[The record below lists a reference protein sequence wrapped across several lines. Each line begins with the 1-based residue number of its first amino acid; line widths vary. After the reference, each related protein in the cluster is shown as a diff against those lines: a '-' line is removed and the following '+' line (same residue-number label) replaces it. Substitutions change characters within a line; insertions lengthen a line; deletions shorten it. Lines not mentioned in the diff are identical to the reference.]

1 MKKIKELAITDKNG
15 NVGYIDL
22 TEIDSNKTNISSL
35 QNRVKALEDGDFQYA
50 DKDYSNPENY
60 SDMVIGTYY
69 MVPFNEN
76 NEYVSIDSEDLHHF
90 DVLVRTSRTENPKK
104 IRTQYV
110 QANIK
115 DFAYTNKDNTFTGD
129 NYFSGSLKV
138 SKFST
143 DAITKD
149 VTTTDLENTKSVTVE
164 LNQTD
169 FTETDSEGHK
179 ITYTKNLA
187 QVNVEANSDV
197 QKSELT
203 VENKQF
209 RLGIKSSEKGVQ
221 SYAPIPDLETSSDD
235 EIATVSVVRDLKTEL
250 KSKIDT
256 LADSETVNTELNS
269 LKTKIEINKIDISDL
284 KNNISSLSNAD
295 IDLDS
300 RISENSNKIAE
311 LQSSDSLLD
320 SRISENS
327 NKIVDLQGSDS
338 LLDSKISE
346 NSNKIVELQSSDSL
360 LDTRISENSNKI
372 TDLESRA
379 TSAANKIS
387 DLYSKFQSRIQ
398 IITNEEDAITEDVIY
413 FLVDEIPPTPP
424 QPEQPEQPTDPSEPT
439 DPEDSENQ

>member
-115 DFAYTNKDNTFTGD
+115 DVAYTNKDNTFTGD

-138 SKFST
+138 
-143 DAITKD
+143 DNLDIQGLTKNLTK
-149 VTTTDLENTKSVTVE
+149 TTLANTESLSIN

-169 FTETDSEGHK
+169 FTETNSEGHET
-179 ITYTKNLA
+179 TYTKNLA

-269 LKTKIEINKIDISDL
+269 LKTKIEINKIGISDL
-284 KNNISSLSNAD
+284 ENNISSLSNTD
-295 IDLDS
+295 INLDT
-300 RISENSNKIAE
+300 
-311 LQSSDSLLD
+311 
-320 SRISENS
+320 RISENS
-327 NKIVDLQGSDS
+327 NKIVELQGSAS

-346 NSNKIVELQSSDSL
+346 NSNKI
-360 LDTRISENSNKI
+360 TN
-372 TDLESRA
+372 LERRA
-379 TSAANKIS
+379 TSSENIIS
-387 DLYSKFQSRIQ
+387 DLYSKFQNRIQ
-398 IITNEEDAITEDVIY
+398 LITNEEDANTEGVMY
-413 FLVDEIPPTPP
+413 FLVDEIPPAPP
-424 QPEQPEQPTDPSEPT
+424 SPEPPEQPTG
-439 DPEDSENQ
+439 N

>member
-115 DFAYTNKDNTFTGD
+115 DVAYTNKDNTFTGN

-138 SKFST
+138 
-143 DAITKD
+143 DNLDIQGLTKNLTK
-149 VTTTDLENTKSVTVE
+149 TTLANTESLSIN

-169 FTETDSEGHK
+169 FTETDSEGHET
-179 ITYTKNLA
+179 TYTKNLA

-221 SYAPIPDLETSSDD
+221 SYAPIPNLETSSDD

-269 LKTKIEINKIDISDL
+269 LKTKIEINKIGISDL

-295 IDLDS
+295 INLDT
-300 RISENSNKIAE
+300 R
-311 LQSSDSLLD
+311 
-320 SRISENS
+320 
-327 NKIVDLQGSDS
+327 
-338 LLDSKISE
+338 ISE
-346 NSNKIVELQSSDSL
+346 NSNKIVELQGSASL
-360 LDTRISENSNKI
+360 LDSKISENSSKI
-372 TDLESRA
+372 TNLENRA
-379 TSAANKIS
+379 TSSENIIS
-387 DLYSKFQSRIQ
+387 DLYSKFQNRIQ
-398 IITNEEDAITEDVIY
+398 LITNEEDANAEGVMY
-413 FLVDEIPPTPP
+413 FLVDEIPPAPP
-424 QPEQPEQPTDPSEPT
+424 SPEPPEQLTENPSDPK
-439 DPEDSENQ
+439 DSGN

>member
-22 TEIDSNKTNISSL
+22 TEIDSNKTDIRSL

-115 DFAYTNKDNTFTGD
+115 DVAYTNKDNTFTGD

-138 SKFST
+138 
-143 DAITKD
+143 DNLDIQGLTKNLTK
-149 VTTTDLENTKSVTVE
+149 TTLANTESLSIN

-169 FTETDSEGHK
+169 FTETNSEGHET
-179 ITYTKNLA
+179 TYTKNLA

-221 SYAPIPDLETSSDD
+221 SYAPIPNLETSSDD
-235 EIATVSVVRDLKTEL
+235 EIVTVSVVRDLKTEL

-269 LKTKIEINKIDISDL
+269 LKTKIEINKIGISDL
-284 KNNISSLSNAD
+284 ENNISSLSNTD
-295 IDLDS
+295 INLDT
-300 RISENSNKIAE
+300 
-311 LQSSDSLLD
+311 
-320 SRISENS
+320 RISENS
-327 NKIVDLQGSDS
+327 NKIVELQGSAS

-346 NSNKIVELQSSDSL
+346 NSNKI
-360 LDTRISENSNKI
+360 TN
-372 TDLESRA
+372 LERRA
-379 TSAANKIS
+379 TSSENIIS
-387 DLYSKFQSRIQ
+387 DLYSKFQNRIQ
-398 IITNEEDAITEDVIY
+398 LITNEEDANTEGVMY
-413 FLVDEIPPTPP
+413 FLVDEIPPAPP
-424 QPEQPEQPTDPSEPT
+424 SPEPPEQPTG
-439 DPEDSENQ
+439 N

>member
-115 DFAYTNKDNTFTGD
+115 DVAYTNKDNTFTGD

-138 SKFST
+138 
-143 DAITKD
+143 DNLDIQGLTKNLTK
-149 VTTTDLENTKSVTVE
+149 TTLANTESLSIN

-169 FTETDSEGHK
+169 FTETDSEGHET
-179 ITYTKNLA
+179 TYTKNLA
-187 QVNVEANSDV
+187 QVNVEANTNV

-221 SYAPIPDLETSSDD
+221 TYAPIPNLETSSDD

-269 LKTKIEINKIDISDL
+269 LKTKIEINKIGISDL

-295 IDLDS
+295 INLDT
-300 RISENSNKIAE
+300 R
-311 LQSSDSLLD
+311 
-320 SRISENS
+320 
-327 NKIVDLQGSDS
+327 
-338 LLDSKISE
+338 ISE
-346 NSNKIVELQSSDSL
+346 NSNKIVELQSSASL
-360 LDTRISENSNKI
+360 LDSKISENSSKI
-372 TDLESRA
+372 TNLENRA
-379 TSAANKIS
+379 TSSENIIS
-387 DLYSKFQSRIQ
+387 DLYSKFQNRIRL
-398 IITNEEDAITEDVIY
+398 ITNEEDANTEGVMY
-413 FLVDEIPPTPP
+413 FLVDEIPPAPP
-424 QPEQPEQPTDPSEPT
+424 SPEPPEQPTG
-439 DPEDSENQ
+439 N

>member
-50 DKDYSNPENY
+50 TKDYSNPENY

-90 DVLVRTSRTENPKK
+90 DVLVRTSKTENPKK

-115 DFAYTNKDNTFTGD
+115 DVAYTNKDNTFTGD

-138 SKFST
+138 
-143 DAITKD
+143 DNLDIQGLTKNLTK
-149 VTTTDLENTKSVTVE
+149 TTLANTESLSIN

-169 FTETDSEGHK
+169 FTETDSEGHET
-179 ITYTKNLA
+179 TYTKNLA

-221 SYAPIPDLETSSDD
+221 SYAPIPNLETSSDD
-235 EIATVSVVRDLKTEL
+235 EIVTVSVVRDLKTEL

-269 LKTKIEINKIDISDL
+269 LKTKIEINKIGISDL

-295 IDLDS
+295 INLDT
-300 RISENSNKIAE
+300 R
-311 LQSSDSLLD
+311 
-320 SRISENS
+320 
-327 NKIVDLQGSDS
+327 
-338 LLDSKISE
+338 ISE
-346 NSNKIVELQSSDSL
+346 NSNKIVELQGSASL
-360 LDTRISENSNKI
+360 LDSKVSENSSKI
-372 TDLESRA
+372 TNLERRA
-379 TSAANKIS
+379 TSSENIVS
-387 DLYSKFQSRIQ
+387 DLYSKFQNRIQ
-398 IITNEEDAITEDVIY
+398 LITNEEDANTEGVMY
-413 FLVDEIPPTPP
+413 FLVDEIPPAPP
-424 QPEQPEQPTDPSEPT
+424 SPEPPEQPTENPS
-439 DPEDSENQ
+439 DSGNQ

>member
-35 QNRVKALEDGDFQYA
+35 QKRVKALEDGDFQYA

-115 DFAYTNKDNTFTGD
+115 DVAYTNKDNTFTGD

-143 DAITKD
+143 DAVTKD

-169 FTETDSEGHK
+169 FTETDSEGNE
-179 ITYTKNLA
+179 TQSLKNLA
-187 QVNVEANSDV
+187 SLNIKANFASQV
-197 QKSELT
+197 SELT
-203 VENKQF
+203 VDSGKYK
-209 RLGIKSSEKGVQ
+209 LGIRSSEDGVQ
-221 SYAPIPDLETSSDD
+221 AYAPVPDIENSDEN
-235 EIATVSVVRDLKTEL
+235 EIATVSNVRNLKNDINDKIELFRSDVSTEL
-250 KSKIDT
+250 T
-256 LADSETVNTELNS
+256 TVRTDIANNRSQIGYLQDRLN
-269 LKTKIEINKIDISDL
+269 NKIQL
-284 KNNISSLSNAD
+284 
-295 IDLDS
+295 
-300 RISENSNKIAE
+300 
-311 LQSSDSLLD
+311 
-320 SRISENS
+320 
-327 NKIVDLQGSDS
+327 
-338 LLDSKISE
+338 
-346 NSNKIVELQSSDSL
+346 
-360 LDTRISENSNKI
+360 
-372 TDLESRA
+372 
-379 TSAANKIS
+379 
-387 DLYSKFQSRIQ
+387 
-398 IITNEEDAITEDVIY
+398 ITNEEDAKTEGVTY
-413 FLVDEIPPTPP
+413 FLVDEIPPAPP
-424 QPEQPEQPTDPSEPT
+424 QPEPPEQPTEPPSENPDPSEPTEPPSENPEQPTDNPS
-439 DPEDSENQ
+439 DPKDSGNSEDSENQ

>member
-76 NEYVSIDSEDLHHF
+76 NEYVSVDSEDLHHF
-90 DVLVRTSRTENPKK
+90 DILVRTSRTENPKK

-115 DFAYTNKDNTFTGD
+115 DVAYTNKDNTFTGD

-143 DAITKD
+143 DAVTKD
-149 VTTTDLENTKSVTVE
+149 LTSTDLENTKSVTVE

-169 FTETDSEGHK
+169 FTETDSEGHET
-179 ITYTKNLA
+179 TYTKNLA
-187 QVNVEANSDV
+187 QVNVEANTDV
-197 QKSELT
+197 QKSELS
-203 VENKQF
+203 VENNQF
-209 RLGIKSSEKGVQ
+209 KLGIKSSEKGVQ
-221 SYAPIPDLETSSDD
+221 TYAPIPDLETSSDD

-269 LKTKIEINKIDISDL
+269 LKTKIEVNKTGISDL
-284 KNNISSLSNAD
+284 KGSVSSLNSAD
-295 IDLDS
+295 IALGT
-300 RISENSNKIAE
+300 
-311 LQSSDSLLD
+311 
-320 SRISENS
+320 RISENS
-327 NKIVDLQGSDS
+327 NKIVELQGSAS

-346 NSNKIVELQSSDSL
+346 NSNKI
-360 LDTRISENSNKI
+360 NG
-372 TDLESRA
+372 LETRA
-379 TSAANKIS
+379 TFTETGIS
-387 DLYSKFQSRIQ
+387 DLYSKLNSKIQ
-398 IITNEEDAITEDVIY
+398 LITNEEDANTEGVMY
-413 FLVDEIPPTPP
+413 FLVDEIPPAPP
-424 QPEQPEQPTDPSEPT
+424 SPEQPTENPS
-439 DPEDSENQ
+439 DSGNQ

>member
-15 NVGYIDL
+15 NVGHIDL
-22 TEIDSNKTNISSL
+22 TEIESNKTNISSL
-35 QNRVKALEDGDFQYA
+35 QNRVTALEDGDFQYA

-90 DVLVRTSRTENPKK
+90 DVLVRTSKTENPKK

-115 DFAYTNKDNTFTGD
+115 DVAYTNKDNTFTGD

-138 SKFST
+138 
-143 DAITKD
+143 DNLDIQGLTKNLTK
-149 VTTTDLENTKSVTVE
+149 TTLANTESLSIN

-169 FTETDSEGHK
+169 FTETDSEGHET
-179 ITYTKNLA
+179 TYTKNLA

-221 SYAPIPDLETSSDD
+221 SYAPIPNLETSSDD
-235 EIATVSVVRDLKTEL
+235 EIVTVSVVRDLKTEL

-269 LKTKIEINKIDISDL
+269 LKTKIEINKNGISDL

-295 IDLDS
+295 IDLDT
-300 RISENSNKIAE
+300 
-311 LQSSDSLLD
+311 
-320 SRISENS
+320 RISENS
-327 NKIVDLQGSDS
+327 NKIVELQGSSS

-346 NSNKIVELQSSDSL
+346 NSNE
-360 LDTRISENSNKI
+360 I
-372 TDLESRA
+372 TDLERRA
-379 TSAANKIS
+379 TSSENSIS
-387 DLYSKFQSRIQ
+387 DLYRKFQNRIQ
-398 IITNEEDAITEDVIY
+398 LITNEEDANTEGVMY
-413 FLVDEIPPTPP
+413 FLVDEIPPAPP
-424 QPEQPEQPTDPSEPT
+424 SPEPPEQPT
-439 DPEDSENQ
+439 ENH

>member
-115 DFAYTNKDNTFTGD
+115 DVAYTNKDNTFTGD

-138 SKFST
+138 
-143 DAITKD
+143 DNLDIQGLTKNLTK
-149 VTTTDLENTKSVTVE
+149 TTLANTESLSIN

-169 FTETDSEGHK
+169 FTETDSEGHET
-179 ITYTKNLA
+179 TYTKNLA

-221 SYAPIPDLETSSDD
+221 SYAPIPNLETSSDD
-235 EIATVSVVRDLKTEL
+235 EIVTVSVVRDLKTEL

-269 LKTKIEINKIDISDL
+269 LKTKIEINKTGISDL

-295 IDLDS
+295 IDLDT
-300 RISENSNKIAE
+300 R
-311 LQSSDSLLD
+311 
-320 SRISENS
+320 
-327 NKIVDLQGSDS
+327 
-338 LLDSKISE
+338 ISE
-346 NSNKIVELQSSDSL
+346 NSNKIVELQGSASL
-360 LDTRISENSNKI
+360 LNSKISENSNKI
-372 TDLESRA
+372 TNLESRA
-379 TSAANKIS
+379 TSSENSIL
-387 DLYSKFQSRIQ
+387 DLYRKFQNRIQ
-398 IITNEEDAITEDVIY
+398 LITNEEDANAEGVMY
-413 FLVDEIPPTPP
+413 FLVDEIPPAPP
-424 QPEQPEQPTDPSEPT
+424 SPEPPEQPTENPSDPK
-439 DPEDSENQ
+439 DSGN

>member
-76 NEYVSIDSEDLHHF
+76 NEYVSIDSEGLHHF

-115 DFAYTNKDNTFTGD
+115 DVAYTNKDNTFTGD

-138 SKFST
+138 
-143 DAITKD
+143 DNLDIQGLTKNLTK
-149 VTTTDLENTKSVTVE
+149 TTLANTESLSIN

-169 FTETDSEGHK
+169 FTETDSEGHET
-179 ITYTKNLA
+179 TYTKNLA

-203 VENKQF
+203 VDNKQF
-209 RLGIKSSEKGVQ
+209 RLGIKSSKKGVQ
-221 SYAPIPDLETSSDD
+221 SYAPIPNLETSSDD
-235 EIATVSVVRDLKTEL
+235 EIVTVSVVRDLKTEL

-269 LKTKIEINKIDISDL
+269 LKTKIEINKIGISDL
-284 KNNISSLSNAD
+284 KNNISSLSDAD
-295 IDLDS
+295 INLDT
-300 RISENSNKIAE
+300 
-311 LQSSDSLLD
+311 
-320 SRISENS
+320 RISENS
-327 NKIVDLQGSDS
+327 NKIVELQGSSS

-346 NSNKIVELQSSDSL
+346 NSNE
-360 LDTRISENSNKI
+360 I
-372 TDLESRA
+372 TDLERRA
-379 TSAANKIS
+379 TSSENSIS
-387 DLYSKFQSRIQ
+387 DLYRKFQNRIQ
-398 IITNEEDAITEDVIY
+398 LITNEEDANTEGVMY
-413 FLVDEIPPTPP
+413 FLVDEIPPAPP
-424 QPEQPEQPTDPSEPT
+424 SPEPPEQPTENPS
-439 DPEDSENQ
+439 DSGNSGNQ

>member
-115 DFAYTNKDNTFTGD
+115 DVAYTNKDNTFTGD

-143 DAITKD
+143 DAVTKD
-149 VTTTDLENTKSVTVE
+149 VTTTDLENTKLVAVE

-169 FTETDSEGHK
+169 FTETDSEGNE
-179 ITYTKNLA
+179 TQSLKNLA
-187 QVNVEANSDV
+187 SLNIKANSAYQV
-197 QKSELT
+197 SELS
-203 VENKQF
+203 VDSGKYK
-209 RLGIKSSEKGVQ
+209 LGIRSSEDGVQ
-221 SYAPIPDLETSSDD
+221 AYAPVPDIENSDEN
-235 EIATVSVVRDLKTEL
+235 EIATVSNVRNLKTDINNKIEL
-250 KSKIDT
+250 FRSD
-256 LADSETVNTELNS
+256 VNTDMTSVRTDIANNRS
-269 LKTKIEINKIDISDL
+269 QIDYL
-284 KNNISSLSNAD
+284 QNN
-295 IDLDS
+295 
-300 RISENSNKIAE
+300 
-311 LQSSDSLLD
+311 
-320 SRISENS
+320 
-327 NKIVDLQGSDS
+327 
-338 LLDSKISE
+338 LDSKIQ
-346 NSNKIVELQSSDSL
+346 L
-360 LDTRISENSNKI
+360 
-372 TDLESRA
+372 
-379 TSAANKIS
+379 
-387 DLYSKFQSRIQ
+387 
-398 IITNEEDAITEDVIY
+398 ITNEEDANTEGVIY
-413 FLVDEIPPTPP
+413 FLVDEIPP
-424 QPEQPEQPTDPSEPT
+424 QPEPSEPTDPTDPEQPTDPT
-439 DPEDSENQ
+439 DPEQPTENPSDPKDSGNSEDSENQ

>member
-90 DVLVRTSRTENPKK
+90 DVLVRTSRTEDPKK

-115 DFAYTNKDNTFTGD
+115 DVAYTNKDNTFTGD

-143 DAITKD
+143 DAVTKD

-169 FTETDSEGHK
+169 FTETDSEGNE
-179 ITYTKNLA
+179 TQSLKNLA
-187 QVNVEANSDV
+187 SLNIKANFAYQVSELSVDNGKYKLGIRSSEDGVQAYAPVPDIENSD
-197 QKSELT
+197 
-203 VENKQF
+203 EN
-209 RLGIKSSEKGVQ
+209 
-221 SYAPIPDLETSSDD
+221 
-235 EIATVSVVRDLKTEL
+235 EIATVSNVRNLKND
-250 KSKIDT
+250 IND
-256 LADSETVNTELNS
+256 
-269 LKTKIEINKIDISDL
+269 KIELFRSDVSIDMTTVRTDITNNRSQIDYLQDRLDNKIQL
-284 KNNISSLSNAD
+284 
-295 IDLDS
+295 
-300 RISENSNKIAE
+300 
-311 LQSSDSLLD
+311 
-320 SRISENS
+320 
-327 NKIVDLQGSDS
+327 
-338 LLDSKISE
+338 
-346 NSNKIVELQSSDSL
+346 
-360 LDTRISENSNKI
+360 
-372 TDLESRA
+372 
-379 TSAANKIS
+379 
-387 DLYSKFQSRIQ
+387 
-398 IITNEEDAITEDVIY
+398 ITNEEDANTDGVMY
-413 FLVDEIPPTPP
+413 FLVDEIPPQPDPEPP
-424 QPEQPEQPTDPSEPT
+424 SENPDPSEPT
-439 DPEDSENQ
+439 EPPSENPDPSEPTEPPSENPDPSEPTENPSDPKDSGNSEDSENQ

>member
-76 NEYVSIDSEDLHHF
+76 NEYVSIDSEGLHHF

-115 DFAYTNKDNTFTGD
+115 DVAYTNKNNTFTGD

-143 DAITKD
+143 DAVTKD

-169 FTETDSEGHK
+169 FTETDSEGNE
-179 ITYTKNLA
+179 TQSLKNLA
-187 QVNVEANSDV
+187 SLNIKANSASQV
-197 QKSELT
+197 SELS
-203 VENKQF
+203 VDNEKYK
-209 RLGIKSSEKGVQ
+209 LGIRSSEDGVQ
-221 SYAPIPDLETSSDD
+221 AYAPVPDIENSDEN
-235 EIATVSVVRDLKTEL
+235 EIATVSNVRNLKDDINAKIEL
-250 KSKIDT
+250 FRSD
-256 LADSETVNTELNS
+256 VNTDMTSVRTDIANNRSQIDYLQ
-269 LKTKIEINKIDISDL
+269 NK
-284 KNNISSLSNAD
+284 
-295 IDLDS
+295 
-300 RISENSNKIAE
+300 
-311 LQSSDSLLD
+311 
-320 SRISENS
+320 
-327 NKIVDLQGSDS
+327 
-338 LLDSKISE
+338 LDSKIQ
-346 NSNKIVELQSSDSL
+346 L
-360 LDTRISENSNKI
+360 
-372 TDLESRA
+372 
-379 TSAANKIS
+379 
-387 DLYSKFQSRIQ
+387 
-398 IITNEEDAITEDVIY
+398 ITNEDDANTDDVIY
-413 FLVDEIPPTPP
+413 FLVDEIPPAPP
-424 QPEQPEQPTDPSEPT
+424 SPDPEQPTEPTEPTEPSEPT
-439 DPEDSENQ
+439 ENPSDPKDSGNSEDSENQ

>member
-115 DFAYTNKDNTFTGD
+115 DVAYTNKDNTFTGD

-143 DAITKD
+143 DAVTKD

-169 FTETDSEGHK
+169 FTETDSEGNE
-179 ITYTKNLA
+179 TQSLKNLA
-187 QVNVEANSDV
+187 SLNIKANSAS
-197 QKSELT
+197 QISELT
-203 VENKQF
+203 VDNGKYK
-209 RLGIKSSEKGVQ
+209 LGIRSSEVGVQ
-221 SYAPIPDLETSSDD
+221 TYAPVPDIENSDEN
-235 EIATVSVVRDLKTEL
+235 EIATVSNVRNLKNDINDKIEL
-250 KSKIDT
+250 FRSD
-256 LADSETVNTELNS
+256 VNTDITSVRTDIANNRSQIDYLQDR
-269 LKTKIEINKIDISDL
+269 LDNKIQL
-284 KNNISSLSNAD
+284 
-295 IDLDS
+295 
-300 RISENSNKIAE
+300 
-311 LQSSDSLLD
+311 
-320 SRISENS
+320 
-327 NKIVDLQGSDS
+327 
-338 LLDSKISE
+338 
-346 NSNKIVELQSSDSL
+346 
-360 LDTRISENSNKI
+360 
-372 TDLESRA
+372 
-379 TSAANKIS
+379 
-387 DLYSKFQSRIQ
+387 
-398 IITNEEDAITEDVIY
+398 ITNEEDANTDGVMY
-413 FLVDEIPPTPP
+413 FLVDEIPPAPP
-424 QPEQPEQPTDPSEPT
+424 SPDPEQPSEPTDPDPEQPTDPDPEQPSEPT
-439 DPEDSENQ
+439 DPDPEQPSKPTENPSDPKDSGNSEDSENQ

>member
-50 DKDYSNPENY
+50 TKDYSNPENY

-115 DFAYTNKDNTFTGD
+115 DVAYTNKDNTFTGD

-138 SKFST
+138 
-143 DAITKD
+143 DNLDIQGLTKNLTK
-149 VTTTDLENTKSVTVE
+149 TTLANTESLSIN

-169 FTETDSEGHK
+169 FTETDSEGHET
-179 ITYTKNLA
+179 TYTKNLA

-221 SYAPIPDLETSSDD
+221 SYAPIPNLETSSDD

-269 LKTKIEINKIDISDL
+269 LKNKIEINKIGISDL

-295 IDLDS
+295 INLDT
-300 RISENSNKIAE
+300 R
-311 LQSSDSLLD
+311 
-320 SRISENS
+320 
-327 NKIVDLQGSDS
+327 
-338 LLDSKISE
+338 ISE
-346 NSNKIVELQSSDSL
+346 NSNKIVELQGSASL
-360 LDTRISENSNKI
+360 LDSKISENSSKI
-372 TDLESRA
+372 TNLENRA
-379 TSAANKIS
+379 TSSENIIT
-387 DLYSKFQSRIQ
+387 DLYSKFQNRIQ
-398 IITNEEDAITEDVIY
+398 LITNEEDANTEGVMY
-413 FLVDEIPPTPP
+413 FLVDEIPP
-424 QPEQPEQPTDPSEPT
+424 QS
-439 DPEDSENQ
+439 

>member
-110 QANIK
+110 QTNIK
-115 DFAYTNKDNTFTGD
+115 DVAYTNKDNTFTGD

-138 SKFST
+138 
-143 DAITKD
+143 DNLDIQGLTKNLTK
-149 VTTTDLENTKSVTVE
+149 TTLANTESLSIN

-169 FTETDSEGHK
+169 FTETDSEGHET
-179 ITYTKNLA
+179 TYTKNLA

-269 LKTKIEINKIDISDL
+269 LKTKIEINKNGISDL

-300 RISENSNKIAE
+300 RISENSNKI
-311 LQSSDSLLD
+311 
-320 SRISENS
+320 
-327 NKIVDLQGSDS
+327 
-338 LLDSKISE
+338 
-346 NSNKIVELQSSDSL
+346 VELQSSASL
-360 LDTRISENSNKI
+360 LDSRISENSNKI

-379 TSAANKIS
+379 TSTENNIS
-387 DLYSKFQSRIQ
+387 DLYSKFQNRIQ
-398 IITNEEDAITEDVIY
+398 LITNEEDANTDGVIY
-413 FLVDEIPPTPP
+413 FLVDEIPP
-424 QPEQPEQPTDPSEPT
+424 QPEPSEPTDPTDPEQPTDPTDPTDPEQPSEPT
-439 DPEDSENQ
+439 ENPSDPKDSGNSEDSENQ

>member
-115 DFAYTNKDNTFTGD
+115 DVAYTNKDNTFTGD

-138 SKFST
+138 
-143 DAITKD
+143 DNLDIQGLTKNLTK
-149 VTTTDLENTKSVTVE
+149 TTLANTESLSIN

-169 FTETDSEGHK
+169 FTETDSEGHET
-179 ITYTKNLA
+179 TYTKNLA

-221 SYAPIPDLETSSDD
+221 SYAPIPNLETSSDD
-235 EIATVSVVRDLKTEL
+235 EIVTVSVVRDLKTEL

-269 LKTKIEINKIDISDL
+269 LKTKIEINKIDISNL

-295 IDLDS
+295 INLDT
-300 RISENSNKIAE
+300 R
-311 LQSSDSLLD
+311 
-320 SRISENS
+320 
-327 NKIVDLQGSDS
+327 
-338 LLDSKISE
+338 ISE
-346 NSNKIVELQSSDSL
+346 NSNKIVELQGSASL
-360 LDTRISENSNKI
+360 LDSKISENSSKI
-372 TDLESRA
+372 TNLESRA
-379 TSAANKIS
+379 TSSENIIS
-387 DLYSKFQSRIQ
+387 DLYSKFQNRIQ
-398 IITNEEDAITEDVIY
+398 LITNEEDANTEGVMY
-413 FLVDEIPPTPP
+413 FLVDEIPPAPP
-424 QPEQPEQPTDPSEPT
+424 SPEPPEHLTENPS
-439 DPEDSENQ
+439 DSGNQ

>member
-115 DFAYTNKDNTFTGD
+115 DVAYTNKDNTFTGD

-138 SKFST
+138 
-143 DAITKD
+143 DNLDVQGLTKNLRK
-149 VTTTDLENTKSVTVE
+149 TALANTESLSIN

-169 FTETDSEGHK
+169 FTETDSEGHET
-179 ITYTKNLA
+179 TYTKNLA

-221 SYAPIPDLETSSDD
+221 SYAPIPNLETSSDD

-269 LKTKIEINKIDISDL
+269 LKTKIEINKIGISDL
-284 KNNISSLSNAD
+284 KNNISNLNSVD
-295 IDLDS
+295 I
-300 RISENSNKIAE
+300 N
-311 LQSSDSLLD
+311 
-320 SRISENS
+320 
-327 NKIVDLQGSDS
+327 
-338 LLDSKISE
+338 
-346 NSNKIVELQSSDSL
+346 

-379 TSAANKIS
+379 TSTANSIS
-387 DLYSKFQSRIQ
+387 DLYGKFHGRIQ
-398 IITNEEDAITEDVIY
+398 FITNEEDANTEDVI
-413 FLVDEIPPTPP
+413 
-424 QPEQPEQPTDPSEPT
+424 
-439 DPEDSENQ
+439 

>member
-115 DFAYTNKDNTFTGD
+115 DVAYTNKDNTFTGD

-138 SKFST
+138 
-143 DAITKD
+143 DNLDIQGLTKNLTK
-149 VTTTDLENTKSVTVE
+149 TTLANTESLSINLK
-164 LNQTD
+164 QTD
-169 FTETDSEGHK
+169 FTETDSEGHE
-179 ITYTKNLA
+179 TVYTKNLA
-187 QVNVEANSDV
+187 QVNVEANTDV
-197 QKSELT
+197 QKSELS
-203 VENKQF
+203 VENNQF
-209 RLGIKSSEKGVQ
+209 RLGIKSSKKGVQ
-221 SYAPIPDLETSSDD
+221 SYAPIPDLETSADD
-235 EIATVSVVRDLKTEL
+235 EITTVSVVRDLKTEL

-269 LKTKIEINKIDISDL
+269 LKTKIEINKIDISNL

-295 IDLDS
+295 IDLDT
-300 RISENSNKIAE
+300 RITENSNKIVE
-311 LQSSDSLLD
+311 LQGSASLLD

-327 NKIVDLQGSDS
+327 NKIVELQGSAS

-346 NSNKIVELQSSDSL
+346 NSS
-360 LDTRISENSNKI
+360 KI
-372 TDLESRA
+372 TNLESRA
-379 TSAANKIS
+379 TFSENSIS
-387 DLYSKFQSRIQ
+387 DLYKKFQNRIQ
-398 IITNEEDAITEDVIY
+398 LITNEEDANTEGVMY
-413 FLVDEIPPTPP
+413 FLVDEIPPAPP
-424 QPEQPEQPTDPSEPT
+424 SPEPPEHLTENPS
-439 DPEDSENQ
+439 DSGNQ

>member
-115 DFAYTNKDNTFTGD
+115 DVAYTNKDNTFTGD
-129 NYFSGSLKV
+129 NNFSGSLKV

-143 DAITKD
+143 NAITKD
-149 VTTTDLENTKSVTVE
+149 LTITDLENTKSITVE

-169 FTETDSEGHK
+169 FTETDSEGHET
-179 ITYTKNLA
+179 TYTKNLA

-256 LADSETVNTELNS
+256 LPDSETVNTELNS
-269 LKTKIEINKIDISDL
+269 IKTKIEINKIDISGL
-284 KNNISSLSNAD
+284 KNNISNLSNAD
-295 IDLDS
+295 IDLNT
-300 RISENSNKIAE
+300 RISENSNKIVD
-311 LQSSDSLLD
+311 LQGNASLLD

-327 NKIVDLQGSDS
+327 NKIVELQSSDS

-346 NSNKIVELQSSDSL
+346 NSNKIVELQGSDSL
-360 LDTRISENSNKI
+360 LDSRISENSNKIVELQSNASLLDSRISENSNKI

-379 TSAANKIS
+379 TSTANNIS

-413 FLVDEIPPTPP
+413 FLVD
-424 QPEQPEQPTDPSEPT
+424 
-439 DPEDSENQ
+439 

>member
-115 DFAYTNKDNTFTGD
+115 DVAYTNKDNTFTGD

-138 SKFST
+138 
-143 DAITKD
+143 DNLDIQGLTKNLTK
-149 VTTTDLENTKSVTVE
+149 TTLANTESLSIN

-169 FTETDSEGHK
+169 FTETDSEGHET
-179 ITYTKNLA
+179 TYTKNLA

-221 SYAPIPDLETSSDD
+221 SYAPIPNLETSADD
-235 EIATVSVVRDLKTEL
+235 EITTVSVVRDLKTEL

-269 LKTKIEINKIDISDL
+269 LKTKIEINKIGISDL

-295 IDLDS
+295 INLDT
-300 RISENSNKIAE
+300 R
-311 LQSSDSLLD
+311 
-320 SRISENS
+320 
-327 NKIVDLQGSDS
+327 
-338 LLDSKISE
+338 ISE
-346 NSNKIVELQSSDSL
+346 NSNKIVELQGSASL
-360 LDTRISENSNKI
+360 LDSKISENSSKI
-372 TDLESRA
+372 TNLENRA
-379 TSAANKIS
+379 TSSENIIS
-387 DLYSKFQSRIQ
+387 DLYSKFQNRIQ
-398 IITNEEDAITEDVIY
+398 LITNEEDANTEGVMY
-413 FLVDEIPPTPP
+413 FLVDEIPPAPP
-424 QPEQPEQPTDPSEPT
+424 SPEPPEQPTG
-439 DPEDSENQ
+439 NQ

>member
-22 TEIDSNKTNISSL
+22 TEIDSNKRDISSL

-115 DFAYTNKDNTFTGD
+115 DVAYTNKDNTFTGD

-138 SKFST
+138 
-143 DAITKD
+143 DNLDIQGLTKNLTK
-149 VTTTDLENTKSVTVE
+149 TTLANTESLSIN

-169 FTETDSEGHK
+169 FTETDSEGHET
-179 ITYTKNLA
+179 TYTKNLA

-221 SYAPIPDLETSSDD
+221 SYAPIPNLETSSDD
-235 EIATVSVVRDLKTEL
+235 EIVTVSVVRDLKAEL

-269 LKTKIEINKIDISDL
+269 LKTKIEINKIGISDL

-295 IDLDS
+295 INLDT
-300 RISENSNKIAE
+300 R
-311 LQSSDSLLD
+311 
-320 SRISENS
+320 
-327 NKIVDLQGSDS
+327 
-338 LLDSKISE
+338 ISE
-346 NSNKIVELQSSDSL
+346 NSNKIVELQGSASL
-360 LDTRISENSNKI
+360 LDSKISENSSKI
-372 TDLESRA
+372 TNLENRA
-379 TSAANKIS
+379 TSSENIIS
-387 DLYSKFQSRIQ
+387 DLYSKFQNRIQ
-398 IITNEEDAITEDVIY
+398 LITNEEDANTEGVMY
-413 FLVDEIPPTPP
+413 FLVDEIPPAPP
-424 QPEQPEQPTDPSEPT
+424 SPEPPEQPTENHS
-439 DPEDSENQ
+439 DSGNQ